1 MWIEAFR
8 DGLTNQDLLLSN
20 GSLGAEK
27 DIDVFLCPGVFVPGN
42 NLTELLQSPLGN
54 VLAGLH
60 LS

>member
-1 MWIEAFR
+1 MRIGAFR

-27 DIDVFLCPGVFVPGN
+27 DIDVFLISAGASGN

-54 VLAGLH
+54 VLAGRH
-60 LS
+60 FF